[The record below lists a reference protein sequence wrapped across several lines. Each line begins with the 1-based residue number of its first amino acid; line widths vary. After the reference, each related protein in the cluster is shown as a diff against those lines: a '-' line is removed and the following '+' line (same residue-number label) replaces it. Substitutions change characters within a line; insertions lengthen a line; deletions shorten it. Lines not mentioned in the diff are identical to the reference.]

1 MKLDLP
7 ATALAVAFEIE
18 LPNDDKPLLIELL
31 NELNLLE
38 TQSIALPKGAVIKSN
53 TPLNTEPTALT
64 TLDAMLTIEFS
75 VVDIKLRIELN
86 ELTIL
91 S

>member
-1 MKLDLP
+1 MFVLLDPP

-18 LPNDDKPLLIELL
+18 LPNDDNPLLIELL

-38 TQSIALPKGAVIKSN
+38 TQSIALANGAVIKSN
-53 TPLNTEPTALT
+53 TPLNTEPMDDT
-64 TLDAMLTIEFS
+64 TLDAILTIEFK
-75 VVDIKLRIELN
+75 VVDIKLRIEL
-86 ELTIL
+86 T